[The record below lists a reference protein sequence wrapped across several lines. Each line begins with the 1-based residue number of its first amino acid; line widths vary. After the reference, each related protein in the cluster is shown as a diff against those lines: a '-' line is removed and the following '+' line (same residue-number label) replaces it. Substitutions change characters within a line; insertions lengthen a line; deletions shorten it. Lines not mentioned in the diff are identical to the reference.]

1 MYYLEVFQSFFLG
14 GGGRGV
20 GGINV
25 FICAIEAP
33 MWFQKLE
40 LRSVAA

>member
-1 MYYLEVFQSFFLG
+1 MYYLEVFQSFLG
-14 GGGRGV
+14 GGGGV